1 MEGNDEDNGQV
12 SFFLFFFLHLLVLN
26 DISKYC
32 I

>member
-12 SFFLFFFLHLLVLN
+12 SFLFYFLHLLVLN